1 MILNN
6 IVNKMS
12 ERISTISMKIPFGLN
27 KVLMD
32 VAKKEDR
39 SKSAVVR
46 IALQN
51 YFEYLENQ
59 EDLKIA
65 KKVYKEYVENGKQS
79 IGLEEFS
86 KKYDLDN

>member
-1 MILNN
+1 
-6 IVNKMS
+6 MS

-79 IGLEEFS
+79 ISLEEFS